1 MYTDPEGHIAFFVIT
16 MLIGAVVGAA
26 AGVGI
31 GYLAGYE
38 GTDLIAWGVGGAVIG
53 GVIGAVTGTQISYT
67 ATGSLTSSFSQIKAG
82 FAAAKL
88 NPGQCFVAG
97 TLVLTED
104 GLIPIEEVEDGM
116 LVWASDPET
125 GETALKPVVQLFR
138 NETTELVHVTVNG
151 EEIVCTNEHPF
162 YSPVKGWTEACR
174 LRAGDILV
182 LVNGE
187 YVIVE
192 QVQHEILEAPVATY
206 NFEVQDFHTYYV
218 SEQSILVHNK
228 CSGSYEIIFESGK
241 NYVGKGSEARMKI
254 SARIHSTLNNDPVV
268 SQVWQYAPDT
278 KTAFVDEYFKMAVRG
293 VNNPNT
299 YNKIWSPGRKIFMD
313 FIARL

>member
-1 MYTDPEGHIAFFVIT
+1 M
-16 MLIGAVVGAA
+16 VGAA

-53 GVIGAVTGTQISYT
+53 GVIGAVTGTLISYT
-67 ATGSLTSSFSQIKAG
+67 ATGSFTSSFSQIKAG

-151 EEIVCTNEHPF
+151 EEIICTNEHPF
-162 YSPVKGWTEACR
+162 YSPVKGWTEACQ

-192 QVQHEILEAPVATY
+192 QVQHEILETPVATY
-206 NFEVQDFHTYYV
+206 NFEVEDFHTYFV
-218 SEQSILVHNK
+218 GKSSVLVHNK
-228 CSGSYEIIFESGK
+228 CSSFAFNENQDALIRLAKENKAGVTRENAQTLIDWANEYGINNHGPMIHEGRRGYWSTIEHIKIKNIHIPIIG
-241 NYVGKGSEARMKI
+241 G
-254 SARIHSTLNNDPVV
+254 
-268 SQVWQYAPDT
+268 
-278 KTAFVDEYFKMAVRG
+278 
-293 VNNPNT
+293 
-299 YNKIWSPGRKIFMD
+299 
-313 FIARL
+313 

>member
-1 MYTDPEGHIAFFVIT
+1 M
-16 MLIGAVVGAA
+16 VGAA

-53 GVIGAVTGTQISYT
+53 GVIGAVTGTLISYT

-104 GLIPIEEVEDGM
+104 GLIPIEEVEEGM
-116 LVWASDPET
+116 LVWASDPGT

-162 YSPVKGWTEACR
+162 YSPVKGWTEACQ

-218 SEQSILVHNK
+218 GKSAVLVHNL
-228 CSGSYEIIFESGK
+228 CTVDADDFT
-241 NYVGKGSEARMKI
+241 KI
-254 SARIHSTLNNDPVV
+254 STGRATPNNLIEKLAMESAKSNPSAGKILNIRLKDSRLPKGAVKM
-268 SQVWQYAPDT
+268 SQVFDT
-278 KTAFVDEYFKMAVRG
+278 SIGKIDIHYVWDKARNIFFDFKF
-293 VNNPNT
+293 
-299 YNKIWSPGRKIFMD
+299 K
-313 FIARL
+313 